1 MSWFNPKTQGVINN
15 TLNTLQ
21 IWFGS
26 GSNATN
32 NTGTTPAPIT
42 DGVLTT
48 SGGENSP
55 KSRPT
60 DDDKKKKTMT
70 YIAIGAGVI
79 IVGLTAFVIIK
90 KSKKQ

>member
-1 MSWFNPKTQGVINN
+1 MSWFNPKTQGVIDN

-32 NTGTTPAPIT
+32 TGTTPPIT

-55 KSRPT
+55 KSRPNT